1 MLRKTGNA
9 ARPDRA
15 LLIEVLRWLMF
26 YAVVRVRAAARA
38 LIRRR
43 GPAIWFAP
51 DRPHPRYLVRTAAL
65 WAGARLVP
73 SPERADIAFYF
84 EDRTQGAPV
93 LPAIP
98 HLNFGCAD
106 IAKSHVATVFAEVF
120 GYPLGVDPARW
131 DGLAV
136 QKSEVN
142 GRHDG
147 ALVPCPRVPIPG
159 MSYQR
164 LIDTVRADGFAY
176 DLRTHCIGNEPVVVW
191 IKRRDPAHRF
201 APPSISVT
209 RYAPNEVFSA
219 DELERIAAFTR
230 AMGADWC
237 GLDILRDEPTGRIYI
252 VDVNKTDAGPITA
265 LSLADK
271 LASTALLADSLLRT
285 ITRRRAQA
293 PSHPSAGGRSIAPA
307 AARAATA

>member
-84 EDRTQGAPV
+84 EDRTTGAPRP
-93 LPAIP
+93 PAMP

-106 IAKSHVATVFAEVF
+106 ISKSRVATVFAEVF
-120 GYPLGVDPARW
+120 GYPLAVDPARW
-131 DGLAV
+131 NGPAV

-147 ALVPCPRVPIPG
+147 TIVACPRAALPG
-159 MSYQR
+159 MSYSHV
-164 LIDTVRADGFAY
+164 IDTVRADGFAY
-176 DLRTHCIGNEPVVVW
+176 DLRTHCIGYEPIVVW
-191 IKRRDPAHRF
+191 VKRRNPAHRF
-201 APPSISVT
+201 APPSLAVT
-209 RYAPNEVFSA
+209 RHTPETIFTA
-219 DELERIAAFTR
+219 DELALIARFTR
-230 AMGADWC
+230 AMDADWC
-237 GLDILRDEPTGRIYI
+237 GLDILRDEPTGRLYV

-271 LASTALLADSLLRT
+271 LASTALLADALLRT
-285 ITRRRAQA
+285 ISSGRAQA
-293 PSHPSAGGRSIAPA
+293 VHPMANKRPNAPG
-307 AARAATA
+307 AARAAAA